1 MNSPIYFH
9 PWIYEAVM
17 RFLYGGQY
25 LERLQAVAALIPE
38 GSRVADVCAG
48 DCSLYRYALK
58 DKNIDYVAFDINPR
72 FAFWA
77 GSHGIS
83 MTVID
88 LRVDNIPQ
96 ADCVV
101 MLGALYQ
108 FIPHERLMIEKLLQA
123 ARRIVILAEPIH
135 NVAQSRI
142 PLLRWMGRLAT
153 RVGDNPCSRRFD
165 ETSLRAFLG
174 EYGFQSIRSLA
185 GGRELLAVYTATNSG

>member
-1 MNSPIYFH
+1 MNGPIYFH

-17 RFLYGGQY
+17 RLLYGRY
-25 LERLQAVAALIPE
+25 YRKRLLAVAALIPD

-58 DKNIDYVAFDINPR
+58 DKNIDYVAYDINLR
-72 FAFWA
+72 FASWA
-77 GSHGIS
+77 SLHGIT
-83 MTVID
+83 MTVSD
-88 LRVDNIPQ
+88 LRANDFPQ

-108 FIPHERLMIEKLLQA
+108 FIPHERLVIDKLLQA

-142 PLLRWMGRLAT
+142 LLFRRVGQWAT
-153 RVGDNPCSRRFD
+153 RVGDNPCAQRFD
-165 ETSLRAFLG
+165 EVTLRSLLG
-174 EYGFQSIRSLA
+174 EYGFQKITPLA
-185 GGRELLAVYTATNSG
+185 GGRELLAVYTVADSG